1 MKQRLDLALVARG
14 LAESRERAQRLIMAG
29 EVLVNGQRRD
39 KASVTVRPEDKL
51 TVKGGER
58 FVSRAGHKLEGALR
72 IFHLEAA
79 DRRIIDIG
87 ASTGGFTDCLLQHGA
102 AHVTAVD
109 VGHDQFVYK
118 LRRDPRVACFE
129 GVNARY
135 LEPESLT
142 TEAGEAL
149 APFDA
154 LVTDVSFI
162 SLRLILPPGLALLKP
177 NAGAWAVA
185 LIKPQFEAGRDQ
197 VGRGGIVRDAAVRE
211 EVVTRLRDWLAGR
224 AEAWGVEDAGV
235 APSPL
240 AGRDGNQEFLWLIR
254 KR

>member
-1 MKQRLDLALVARG
+1 MKQRLDLALVERG

-29 EVLVNGQRRD
+29 LVRVNGQRRD
-39 KASVTVRPEDKL
+39 KASFQVVADDEVTVE
-51 TVKGGER
+51 GGER
-58 FVSRAGHKLEGALR
+58 FVSRAGHKLEGAIQAFDLDVAGK
-72 IFHLEAA
+72 HA
-79 DRRIIDIG
+79 IDIG

-109 VGHDQFVYK
+109 VGHNQLVYA
-118 LRRDPRVACFE
+118 LRSNPRVACFE

-135 LEPESLT
+135 LEPDTLGDDS
-142 TEAGEAL
+142 GQPL
-149 APFDA
+149 APFDL

-177 NAGAWAVA
+177 NAGAFALA

-197 VGRGGIVRDAAVRE
+197 VGKGGIVRDAAVHQQ
-211 EVVTRLRDWLAGR
+211 VVDGLRAWLAEQ
-224 AEAWGVEDAGV
+224 ADAWGVEDAGV